1 MVCYAVVCVA
11 VVRCDV
17 YCCAVCW
24 CGVWRTVTLPE
35 TAPASFR
42 SHFTAAKT
50 WNTMSCDER
59 EVKRCKGERKGDERE
74 RGGSIRRGGGGRYP
88 SIGEKEASRGGT

>member
-74 RGGSIRRGGGGRYP
+74 RGKKMRGR
-88 SIGEKEASRGGT
+88 EE